1 MFLASRHWLLVV
13 SRGIAAKQKYN
24 RGLNQTGPS
33 SLRYIAEIIVK
44 RQNPKPKDMTNKS
57 NRISPI
63 IPIIL
68 CEKTR
73 AQIDMAM
80 LR

>member
-1 MFLASRHWLLVV
+1 MFLLSRHWLLVV
-13 SRGIAAKQKYN
+13 RRGIAAKQKYKS
-24 RGLNQTGPS
+24 GLNQTGPS

-44 RQNPKPKDMTNKS
+44 RQKPNPKDIMNKTNKTS
-57 NRISPI
+57 QM